1 MKPASFTYHCP
12 HTLGETLELVAS
24 LENAR
29 VLAGGQSLVPMLNLR
44 LVTVDHVVDLG
55 RIGELVGIEQTAD
68 GLTLGAMTTQR
79 AIERSE
85 LVRERCPL
93 LSEAIEHVGHQ
104 QTRNRGTIGGSLCHL
119 DPAAELPLVAA
130 ALDAT
135 LIAASKSGQRR
146 IRFADFPSGYLA
158 SQLRHDEI
166 VTRVEFPA
174 LHVGTGWAFVEFARR
189 PADFAIAAAAALLT
203 VDSND
208 AIREARIAV
217 GGLGP
222 APLRIEA
229 AERALVGQ
237 KCADVS
243 LASAAAA
250 IAASAAEGDA
260 LYPADYRRELAAVM
274 AKRALEK
281 AASRARSAFHV

>member
-1 MKPASFTYHCP
+1 VKPAPFTYHCP
-12 HTLGETLELVAS
+12 ETLGEALELLAR
-24 LENAR
+24 LENVRA
-29 VLAGGQSLVPMLNLR
+29 LAGGQSLVPMLNLR
-44 LVTVDHVVDLG
+44 LVAPDHLVDLG
-55 RIGELVGIEQTAD
+55 RIEELVGIEQTAD
-68 GLTLGAMTTQR
+68 GLALGAMTTQR
-79 AIERSE
+79 AIERSA

-135 LIAASKSGQRR
+135 LVAVSKSGQRR
-146 IRFADFPSGYLA
+146 IRFADFPAGYLT

-174 LHVGTGWAFVEFARR
+174 LRAGTGWAFVELARR

-203 VDSND
+203 VDSAD
-208 AIREARIAV
+208 TIRDARIAV

-222 APLRIEA
+222 APLRIAA
-229 AERALVGQ
+229 AEQALIGQ
-237 KCADVS
+237 KYRDGL
-243 LASAAAA
+243 LASAGAAV
-250 IAASAAEGDA
+250 AACPAEGDA
-260 LYPADYRRELAAVM
+260 LYPSDYRRELAGVM

-281 AASRARSAFHV
+281 AAGRARSAAYV

>member
-1 MKPASFTYHCP
+1 VKPAPFTYHCP
-12 HTLGETLELVAS
+12 ETLGEALELLAR
-24 LENAR
+24 LENVR
-29 VLAGGQSLVPMLNLR
+29 VLAGGQSLMPMLNLR
-44 LVTVDHVVDLG
+44 LVAPDHLVDLG
-55 RIGELVGIEQTAD
+55 RIEELVGIEQTAD
-68 GLTLGAMTTQR
+68 GLALGAMTTQR
-79 AIERSE
+79 AIERSA

-135 LIAASKSGQRR
+135 LVAVSKSGQRR
-146 IRFADFPSGYLA
+146 IRFADFPAGYLT

-174 LHVGTGWAFVEFARR
+174 LRAGTGWAFVELARR

-203 VDSND
+203 VDSAD
-208 AIREARIAV
+208 TIRDARIAV

-222 APLRIEA
+222 APLRIAA
-229 AERALVGQ
+229 AEQALIGQ
-237 KCADVS
+237 KYRDGL
-243 LASAAAA
+243 LASAGAAV
-250 IAASAAEGDA
+250 AACPAEGDA
-260 LYPADYRRELAAVM
+260 LYPSDYRRELAGVM

-281 AASRARSAFHV
+281 AAGRARSAAYV

>member
-1 MKPASFTYHCP
+1 VKPASFTYHCP
-12 HTLGETLELVAS
+12 ETLGEALELLAS
-24 LENAR
+24 LENVR

-44 LVTVDHVVDLG
+44 LVAPDHIVDLE
-55 RIGELVGIEQTAD
+55 RIGELVGIEQTAH
-68 GLTLGAMTTQR
+68 GLVLGAMTTQR
-79 AIERSE
+79 AIERSA

-135 LIAASKSGQRR
+135 LVAASKSGQRR
-146 IRFADFPSGYLA
+146 ISFSDFPAGYLT

-174 LHVGTGWAFVEFARR
+174 LRPGTGWAFVEFARR

-203 VDSND
+203 VDSD
-208 AIREARIAV
+208 DSIREARIAV

-222 APLRIEA
+222 APLRIVA
-229 AERALVGQ
+229 AERALIGQ
-237 KCADVS
+237 KCRDGL

-250 IAASAAEGDA
+250 VAASPAEGDA
-260 LYPADYRRELAAVM
+260 LYPSDYRRELAGVM

-281 AASRARSAFHV
+281 AASRARSAAHV

>member
-1 MKPASFTYHCP
+1 VKPASFTYHCP
-12 HTLGETLELVAS
+12 HALDEALELLAS
-24 LENAR
+24 LENVR

-44 LVTVDHVVDLG
+44 LVTPDDLVDLG
-55 RIGELVGIEQTAD
+55 RIEELVGIEQTAD
-68 GLTLGAMTTQR
+68 GLALGAMTTQR
-79 AIERSE
+79 AIERSA

-135 LIAASKSGQRR
+135 LVAASKSGRRR
-146 IRFADFPSGYLA
+146 IRFADFPAGYLT

-166 VTRVEFPA
+166 VTQVEFPVLRA
-174 LHVGTGWAFVEFARR
+174 GTGWAFVEFARR
-189 PADFAIAAAAALLT
+189 PADFAIAAAAAVLA
-203 VDSND
+203 VDSSD

-222 APLRIEA
+222 APLRIAA
-229 AERALVGQ
+229 AEKALVGQ
-237 KCADVS
+237 KYRDGL

-250 IAASAAEGDA
+250 VAASPAEGDA
-260 LYPADYRRELAAVM
+260 LYPSDYRRELASVM
-274 AKRALEK
+274 ARRALEK
-281 AASRARSAFHV
+281 AAGRARSSTHV